1 MATASSAQREPSM
14 EEILASIR
22 RIIED
27 SDTGRKQPGEYD
39 EPRQDLGGSPAPEVE
54 AFRAELRVAPE
65 PARKPATLAEVQAQ
79 LPPLESAR
87 ARADMRPRPQADAV
101 EARHR
106 GVGEASPVVRTEPV
120 QATPA
125 VDTNIAEWRRDI
137 ARSDPPQKPVAERI
151 TSPAERLAPAVE
163 RMAPVTER
171 RTLETPA
178 VSSAEHKAV
187 VAEAEV
193 APSEAA
199 SQVASFPDEAPTA
212 VESPPARQAIL
223 SEQAGR
229 QVAAAFGELSD
240 AFAARSRKSFDEM
253 AEEMLRPMLQ
263 DWLDN
268 NLPTLVERLV
278 REEIERVARGA
289 Q

>member
-39 EPRQDLGGSPAPEVE
+39 EPRQDLGSPPAPEVE

-65 PARKPATLAEVQAQ
+65 PAHKPATLAEVQAQ
-79 LPPLESAR
+79 LPPLEPEARSRPEAPDMGTRPRGISDLTAR
-87 ARADMRPRPQADAV
+87 AEPSQARAA
-101 EARHR
+101 
-106 GVGEASPVVRTEPV
+106 
-120 QATPA
+120 PA
-125 VDTNIAEWRRDI
+125 ADTNIADWRREL
-137 ARSDPPQKPVAERI
+137 ARSDMPAKPVAERI
-151 TSPAERLAPAVE
+151 TPAVEPVAPAVE
-163 RMAPVTER
+163 RVAPAAD
-171 RTLETPA
+171 RTTFEMPA
-178 VSSAEHKAV
+178 VPSAEPKAV
-187 VAEAEV
+187 IAEAETKPEVISTV
-193 APSEAA
+193 APF
-199 SQVASFPDEAPTA
+199 QNEAPAA
-212 VESPPARQAIL
+212 VEPAPARQAIL

-253 AEEMLRPMLQ
+253 AGEMLRPMLRG
-263 DWLDN
+263 WLDN